1 MQPHQG
7 YQYYKETLMFSRD
20 TITAVHCKSVGQIAE
35 GIEPLDTEGSIKSTL
50 NQVEFGYCIHD
61 SGGTSRKEQTISRG
75 IGISV
80 VYFETTLV
88 NY

>member
-35 GIEPLDTEGSIKSTL
+35 GIEPLDTEGSIKSTF

-61 SGGTSRKEQTISRG
+61 GCGTSRKEHTIAPTMGLSK
-75 IGISV
+75 V
-80 VYFETTLV
+80 NFETTFV
-88 NY
+88 NN